1 MIAKTKRVSHGEKK
15 SLALWAADRAEKVLA
30 NFEEHYPEDDR
41 PRKAIAAA
49 RAWARDGMKMM
60 EARRCALAAHAA
72 ARQAVEPA
80 AVTAARSAGH
90 AAATAHAGGHAK
102 AAASYAVKSKTL
114 STKKR

>member
-1 MIAKTKRVSHGEKK
+1 MISMTKRVSHGEKK
-15 SLALWAADRAEKVLA
+15 TLALWAADRAGKVLV

-60 EARRCALAAHAA
+60 KARRCALAAHAA
-72 ARQAVEPA
+72 ARQATMPA
-80 AVTAARSAGH
+80 AVAAARSAGH

-102 AAASYAVKSKTL
+102 AAASYALKSKAL
-114 STKKR
+114 KAKG